1 MSIQSYLDRYLP
13 LIESELE
20 DALADED
27 GMTAYYGMMRY
38 HMGWLD
44 EALQPAR
51 SHQGKRLRPVLCLLS
66 CEGAG
71 GQIEHAL
78 AAAAAIELA
87 HNFSLIHD
95 DIQDGSP
102 TRRHRPAVWKVWG
115 MAHAI
120 NCGDGM
126 FTKAFLKLGQLPG
139 RGVSLQHAHDA
150 QRIFAET
157 CLALT
162 EGQYLDMTFETTM
175 DVGLESYLRMIQNKS
190 AALIS
195 CSTRLG
201 ALLGGATPEATHA
214 CALFGENLGMAFQ
227 VVDDILGIWGA
238 EDRTGK
244 STATDIL
251 ARKKSLPI
259 VYALEN
265 PELRAI
271 YAQKEIKDRDVA
283 RVVAILEQ
291 AGARAY
297 AEQMAQKYSQQAIH
311 YLAQTGMSSPAGQA
325 IGELAQTLLGRQA

>member
-1 MSIQSYLDRYLP
+1 
-13 LIESELE
+13 
-20 DALADED
+20 
-27 GMTAYYGMMRY
+27 MMQY

-44 EALQPAR
+44 EALQPVR
-51 SHQGKRLRPVLCLLS
+51 SQQGKRLRPVLCLLS
-66 CEGAG
+66 CEAVG

-78 AAAAAIELA
+78 AAAASIELV

-126 FTKAFLKLGQLPG
+126 FTKAFLKLGQLSE

-150 QRIFAET
+150 QQIFAET

-162 EGQYLDMTFETTM
+162 EGQYLDMTFETSM
-175 DVGLESYLRMIQNKS
+175 DVDLESYMCMIRKKS

-195 CSTRLG
+195 CSTWLG
-201 ALLGGATPEATHA
+201 ALLGGATPEATRA
-214 CALFGENLGMAFQ
+214 SALFGETLGMAFQ

-238 EDRTGK
+238 EGKTGK
-244 STATDIL
+244 SAATDIL

-259 VYALEN
+259 VYALGN

-271 YAQKEIKDRDVA
+271 YAQKEVHDRDVA

-291 AGARAY
+291 AGAREY
-297 AEQMAQKYSQQAIH
+297 AEQVAQKYSEQAIH
-311 YLAQTGMSSPAGQA
+311 HLARMGMGSPARQA
-325 IGELAQTLLGRQA
+325 IGELTQTLLGRQA